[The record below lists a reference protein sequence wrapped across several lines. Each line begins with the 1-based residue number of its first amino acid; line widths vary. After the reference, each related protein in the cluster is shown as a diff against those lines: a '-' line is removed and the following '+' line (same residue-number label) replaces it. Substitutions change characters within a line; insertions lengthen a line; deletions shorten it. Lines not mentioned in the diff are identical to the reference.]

1 MSQSV
6 DSERNPRNNP
16 ESPLGLVPGVDFP
29 APTGQLDA
37 DPATWPLEKI
47 DPSDALLFEHDQIWG
62 WFERLRKEDPVHYT
76 ADSFFGPY
84 WSVTKFDDIV
94 SVEKDP
100 ETYVS
105 HPSITIGDIDP
116 DFPISPGF
124 IAMDGERH
132 IRHRKTVAPVV
143 APKNLKRMEP
153 VIRERVVAIL
163 DTLPIGET
171 FNWVDAV
178 SIELTTAML
187 ATMFDFPYDERA
199 SLAYWSDIAT
209 TSPAQVGATG
219 QTEEERRTELLQC
232 LARFKE
238 LKAER
243 TGSGHGVDFVSMIA
257 NGPDMQDL
265 EDLEYLGT
273 LILLIVGGN
282 DTTRNSISGGVLALN
297 ENPAEYD
304 KLRANPDVIPNMV
317 SEIIRWQTP
326 LAHMRRTAIK
336 DAELGGKQIKTGDKM
351 VMWYV
356 SANRDETVIPRANE
370 FLIDRENART
380 HLSFGWGKHFCVGSR
395 VAEMQLRILWE
406 EIMQRYRMVE
416 VAGEPVR
423 VRSNFVKGF
432 TELPVRLHAK

>member
-1 MSQSV
+1 MSQAA
-6 DSERNPRNNP
+6 DPENNPRNNP
-16 ESPLGLVPGVDFP
+16 ESPIGLVPGVDFP

-37 DPATWPLEKI
+37 DPGSWPLEKI
-47 DPSDALLFEHDQIWG
+47 DPSDSLLFEHDQIWG

-76 ADSFFGPY
+76 ADSWFGPF

-94 SVEKDP
+94 TVEKDP
-100 ETYVS
+100 ETYIS
-105 HPSITIGDIDP
+105 HPSITIGDLDP

-124 IAMDGERH
+124 IGMDGERH
-132 IRHRKTVAPVV
+132 VRHRKTVAPVV

-153 VIRERVVAIL
+153 IIRQRAVDIL
-163 DTLPIGET
+163 DALPIGEE

-187 ATMFDFPYDERA
+187 ATMFDFPYEERNKL
-199 SLAYWSDIAT
+199 SFWSDIAT

-219 QTEEERRTELLQC
+219 QTEEERRAELFKC
-232 LARFKE
+232 LERFEE
-238 LKAER
+238 LRAER
-243 TGSGHGVDFVSMIA
+243 KGKDHGVDFVSMIA
-257 NGPDMQDL
+257 DGPDMQDL
-265 EDLEYLGT
+265 ESLEYLGT

-297 ENPAEYD
+297 EHPAEYD
-304 KLRANPDVIPNMV
+304 KLRANPDLIPNMV

-326 LAHMRRTAIK
+326 LAHMRRTAVRE
-336 DAELGGKQIKTGDKM
+336 AELGGKQIKSGDKI

-356 SANRDETVIPRANE
+356 SANRDEDVIPRANE

-395 VAEMQLRILWE
+395 VAEMQVRILWE
-406 EIMQRYRMVE
+406 EIMRRYSRVE
-416 VAGEPVR
+416 VVGEPVR

-432 TELPVRLHAK
+432 TDLPVKLHAL